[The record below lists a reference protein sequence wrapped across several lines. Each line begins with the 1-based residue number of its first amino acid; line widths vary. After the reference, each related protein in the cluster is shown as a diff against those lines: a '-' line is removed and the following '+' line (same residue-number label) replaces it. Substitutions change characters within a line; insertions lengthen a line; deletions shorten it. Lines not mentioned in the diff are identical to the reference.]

1 MAVGQPVLLTTVA
14 VRFAVGVSIGVT
26 VGVSVEVPIG
36 MAVRV
41 SVARSIRSCAIR
53 VAIAVSI
60 GFQRSRNASLS
71 ALVASFVEIGKET
84 EEEDSMTADPPDK
97 SLGIVAVDKEELERV
112 DDDGDKLNHL
122 EGSEILF
129 PPDKLLIFG
138 AHGGH
143 HVVKVHDDVHKSVE
157 QSEESRVATGRES
170 NSKPYTHRHNSVMDD
185 VE

>member
-1 MAVGQPVLLTTVA
+1 
-14 VRFAVGVSIGVT
+14 
-26 VGVSVEVPIG
+26 
-36 MAVRV
+36 
-41 SVARSIRSCAIR
+41 
-53 VAIAVSI
+53 
-60 GFQRSRNASLS
+60 
-71 ALVASFVEIGKET
+71 
-84 EEEDSMTADPPDK
+84 MTADPPDK

-112 DDDGDKLNHL
+112 DDDGDKLNLKEKELFFSRFPQMTNQYLIYHL

-143 HVVKVHDDVHKSVE
+143 HVIKVHDDVHKSVE